1 MPAPASVD
9 DFLELGYK
17 AGLFDKTAIDA
28 FRQRSEANGPAPTS
42 PGELAAALMRDGL
55 LTKFQADHLLNGK
68 WRGFIIAG
76 KYRLQQRVGAGGM
89 GQVYL
94 CEHIIMKQQRALKVL
109 PASQA
114 EDKAALDRFHREAR
128 AAGALDHPNIVR
140 TFDID
145 HEDKLHF
152 LVMEYVD
159 GSNLQEIIK
168 RFGPMD
174 VLRATHYI
182 AQAAEGLQ
190 HAHEAGIVHRDIKPG
205 NLLLDRTGTVK
216 ILDMGLARFFHDDRD
231 QLTKQYDATSVLGTA
246 DYLAPEQALDSHAVD
261 IRADIYSLG
270 ATLYYMLA
278 GQSPFQDGTVAQKL
292 IWHQVRV
299 PKSIQEHRPDVP
311 DDLVAVINKMM
322 AKNPQDRYQVPLEV
336 VEALSPWTGT
346 PIAPPPADE
355 MPGAGGDGSAR
366 AMANSQRSPTRA
378 SRSPTLRPPGSS
390 RRGVGSGDTLASPF
404 TSDSRIHSF
413 ESADTMRALG
423 VPYVPADVM
432 RERRTRI
439 WIVIGVACAM
449 TFLGYG
455 GVIIWATVRH
465 GPAVA
470 KGTSAEVDLDLAP
483 LPFVTLEPPVGK
495 LRDLTGKGGPM
506 VESVVFSLDGKNALL
521 ACADKNVRLWEIATG
536 KQIRSIGSHKDAVH
550 AAVYSPDGRYAIS
563 ASWDKTVRLWPLD
576 GGADKTLNGHSLRVQ
591 TVAFSPDSQLAA
603 SGGSDNRIILWDT
616 RSTQDAKEIR
626 RFTGH
631 TGDVW
636 SVAFSPNGKQI
647 LSGSTDKAMCLWDVD
662 SGELIRKFE
671 GHPDKVRAVAFLPD
685 GRRALSGGDDK
696 EMRLWDL
703 DSGKV
708 LRTFG
713 HDGYVTSLALSA
725 DGRFVLTGCEDKVM
739 RLWEVA
745 TGYLLHSFTGH
756 SEGIVGVAISPDG
769 RQALSTG
776 KDKAV
781 RLWALPHYMHRSALR
796 DFAIAKVGVLQVFQ
810 GHAERVEQVAFSGD
824 GKLIL
829 SGSADRTA
837 RLWQVTTGQ
846 QLKLLSAHTG
856 PVRAVAL
863 SADGK
868 LAATGSSD
876 TSVRVWDAAT
886 GQPLRHFAKMHSKAV
901 LALAFTP
908 EMRVIFSGGEDGQ
921 AKLFDIVGGSV
932 LHTYASAGAIH
943 SVALHPNGKQGLTAG
958 SDKMIHVWALLNG
971 TEICKMVGHLGT
983 VNCVVYSPD
992 SRQALSASDDKTIR
1006 LWDAE
1011 TGSPI
1016 DVFTGHTGAVTYVV
1030 FSPEGK
1036 RFVSASADGTV
1047 RLWDLPTKKQIYQ
1060 FEGHTGAVT
1069 GVAVSPD
1076 GRFAVSSGAD
1086 KTVRLWGLP
1095 VLESA
1100 GK

>member
-1 MPAPASVD
+1 MPAPVSVD

-17 AGLFDKTAIDA
+17 AGLFDKTAIEA
-28 FRQRSEANGPAPTS
+28 FRQRCEGNGPAPTS
-42 PGELAAALMRDGL
+42 AGEVAAALMRDGL

-89 GQVYL
+89 GSVYL

-174 VLRATHYI
+174 MLRAAHYI

-292 IWHQVRV
+292 IWHQVRA
-299 PKSIQEHRPDVP
+299 PKSIQEYRPDVP

-322 AKNPQDRYQVPLEV
+322 AKSPEDRYQVPLEV
-336 VEALSPWTGT
+336 VEALSPWTKT
-346 PIAPPPADE
+346 PIAPPPEDE
-355 MPGAGGDGSAR
+355 MPGAGGDAGAR
-366 AMANSQRSPTRA
+366 SMTGSQRSPSRM
-378 SRSPTLRPPGSS
+378 SRSPTVRQPGSS
-390 RRGVGSGDTLASPF
+390 RRAAGSSSDTLASPF

-413 ESADTMRALG
+413 ESAETMRALG
-423 VPYVPADVM
+423 VPYVPPDIA
-432 RERRTRI
+432 RERRNRI
-439 WIVIGVACAM
+439 WILIAVACAM

-455 GVIIWATVRH
+455 GVIIWAMARH

-470 KGTSAEVDLDLAP
+470 KDTSAEVDLAP

-495 LRDLTGKGGPM
+495 LRDVTGKNGPM
-506 VESVVFSLDGKNALL
+506 VESLAFSLDGKNALL
-521 ACADKNVRLWEIATG
+521 ACADKNVRLWEIAGG
-536 KQIRSIGSHKDAVH
+536 KSIRSIGTHKDLVH
-550 AAVYSPDGRYAIS
+550 SAVYSPDGRYAIS
-563 ASWDKTVRLWPLD
+563 ASWDRTVRLWPLD
-576 GGADKTLNGHSLRVQ
+576 GGADKTLNGHSQRVQ
-591 TVAFSPDSQLAA
+591 TVAFSPDGQFAA
-603 SGGSDNRIILWDT
+603 SGGSDKLMILWNAK
-616 RSTQDAKEIR
+616 SIQDAREIR

-636 SVAFSPNGKQI
+636 SVAFSPNCKQI
-647 LSGSTDKAMCLWDVD
+647 LSGSTDKTMCLWDVD
-662 SGELIRKFE
+662 SGELLRKFE
-671 GHPDKVRAVAFLPD
+671 GHSDKVRVVAYLPD
-685 GRRALSGGDDK
+685 GHRALSGGDDK
-696 EMRLWDL
+696 ELRLWDL
-703 DSGKV
+703 NTGEV
-708 LRTFG
+708 LRTFA

-725 DGRFVLTGCEDKVM
+725 DGRFVLTGSEDKVM

-756 SEGIVGVAISPDG
+756 SQGIVGVAISPDG

-781 RLWALPHYMHRSALR
+781 QLWGLPRYMHLSALSNVHV
-796 DFAIAKVGVLQVFQ
+796 AKAGVIQVFQ
-810 GHAERVEQVAFSGD
+810 GHGERVEQVAFAGD
-824 GKLIL
+824 GKRIL

-846 QLKLLSAHTG
+846 QLKLLSAHTNQ
-856 PVRAVAL
+856 VRAVAL

-876 TSVRVWDAAT
+876 ASVRVWETET
-886 GQPLRHFAKMHSKAV
+886 GLPLRHFAKIHSKAV
-901 LALAFTP
+901 LALAFSP
-908 EMRVIFSGGEDGQ
+908 EMRMMFSGGEDGKAQ
-921 AKLFDIVGGSV
+921 LFDIVGGAV
-932 LHTYASAGAIH
+932 LHTYTSAGAIH
-943 SVALHPNGKQGLTAG
+943 SVALHPNGKQGMTAG
-958 SDKMIHVWALLNG
+958 SDNMIHVWALASG
-971 TEICKMVGHLGT
+971 AEICKMVGHQGT

-992 SRQALSASDDKTIR
+992 CGHALSASNDKTIR

-1011 TGSPI
+1011 TGALI
-1016 DVFTGHTGAVTYVV
+1016 HVFTGHTQPVTSVV
-1030 FSPEGK
+1030 YSPEGK
-1036 RFVSASADGTV
+1036 RFLSASADGTV
-1047 RLWDLPTKKQIYQ
+1047 RLWDLTTKKQIYQ
-1060 FEGHTGAVT
+1060 FDGHTGAVT
-1069 GVAVSPD
+1069 SVAVSPE

-1095 VLESA
+1095 VLDSI